1 VKAELQQ
8 GMGTQIVEKL
18 RGFGDLPDE
27 GIVAGQAV
35 SSAIFDLFSPDSEG
49 MVVYNDVDI
58 FRVADAKDI
67 DIAEEKL
74 RTLDTVKYHNFL
86 VKNEYL
92 SLKLYPESH
101 YKIVNSHRQGLI
113 NTIAFTDL
121 VTYSNISTSRAIIQG
136 FDLNITQVG
145 VDLATKELTW
155 TPEFERFFY
164 TRQLEISNL
173 QTPNHTAMRW
183 FKKREELPGVFGDD
197 DFAMEMVSA
206 ISSSRMQNSTRK
218 FDEKE
223 HLRWRFGEKN
233 SVLYHRFA
241 SKMQP
246 YFDLVK
252 ESNEIYFLECTQETE
267 KSLVDMAKKYHSKY
281 FAWAFNQSR
290 RSRKTAKKKLFNHI
304 IQPGMLGGGSGGIPL
319 PLASL
324 IQQGD
329 KYLAGNVSPVQVQ
342 RINTMAKGYRSIF
355 RLMFHLSVTEQLSEI
370 ENWLA
375 LERQYG
381 RWIFGFVD
389 VHGFINSGMYYEAY
403 AEYWVDKI
411 EHYYAVVNNPFD
423 KLVDHP
429 RFEVELD
436 GYHCRELIVPRDLFD
451 EGNELHHCVGGYA
464 NAVREGLSRIIS
476 VRHTDK
482 KRWSTIEIC
491 NGADD
496 EWVIKQHLSFQ
507 DAEPSPQN
515 VALEKDLLAKVNEHY
530 IEYLL
535 SEVGSGGR
543 PIKSMKVNF
552 VKNQARKSPALT
564 KTTSIL
570 LWLIRYVGKLRSRL
584 ILRGYNT

>member
-58 FRVADAKDI
+58 FRVADAKDV
-67 DIAEEKL
+67 DIAKEAL

-101 YKIVNSHRQGLI
+101 YKIVNSHRHGLI

-223 HLRWRFGEKN
+223 HLLCV
-233 SVLYHRFA
+233 SV
-241 SKMQP
+241 
-246 YFDLVK
+246 
-252 ESNEIYFLECTQETE
+252 
-267 KSLVDMAKKYHSKY
+267 KK
-281 FAWAFNQSR
+281 
-290 RSRKTAKKKLFNHI
+290 I
-304 IQPGMLGGGSGGIPL
+304 
-319 PLASL
+319 
-324 IQQGD
+324 
-329 KYLAGNVSPVQVQ
+329 
-342 RINTMAKGYRSIF
+342 
-355 RLMFHLSVTEQLSEI
+355 
-370 ENWLA
+370 
-375 LERQYG
+375 
-381 RWIFGFVD
+381 
-389 VHGFINSGMYYEAY
+389 
-403 AEYWVDKI
+403 
-411 EHYYAVVNNPFD
+411 
-423 KLVDHP
+423 
-429 RFEVELD
+429 
-436 GYHCRELIVPRDLFD
+436 
-451 EGNELHHCVGGYA
+451 
-464 NAVREGLSRIIS
+464 
-476 VRHTDK
+476 
-482 KRWSTIEIC
+482 
-491 NGADD
+491 
-496 EWVIKQHLSFQ
+496 LSFIIVLHRRC
-507 DAEPSPQN
+507 S
-515 VALEKDLLAKVNEHY
+515 H
-530 IEYLL
+530 
-535 SEVGSGGR
+535 
-543 PIKSMKVNF
+543 
-552 VKNQARKSPALT
+552 
-564 KTTSIL
+564 IL
-570 LWLIRYVGKLRSRL
+570 I
-584 ILRGYNT
+584 